1 MVTLQTFKMYFIWK
15 QMECQSLRIVANTS
29 LHERI
34 LMVGDW
40 NIDTQQFLQAN
51 SNDSDGGVLTGKW
64 SGSYSGGTAPS
75 EWNGSIAIL
84 EEYMTTKRAVKY
96 GQCWV
101 FSGLLTTRKTQQCTR
116 LKSRKQTLAHTFL
129 SYTKNS
135 CKRRHQF
142 NYTRNFNDRFNASLC
157 SVHVVS

>member
-1 MVTLQTFKMYFIWK
+1 M
-15 QMECQSLRIVANTS
+15 RIMM
-29 LHERI
+29 I
-34 LMVGDW
+34 GDL
-40 NIDTQQFLQAN
+40 NSDTQQFLQAN

-101 FSGLLTTRKTQQCTR
+101 FSGLLTTRKAQQRTR
-116 LKSRKQTLAHTFL
+116 LHTCTF
-129 SYTKNS
+129 
-135 CKRRHQF
+135 F
-142 NYTRNFNDRFNASLC
+142 II
-157 SVHVVS
+157 HVELM